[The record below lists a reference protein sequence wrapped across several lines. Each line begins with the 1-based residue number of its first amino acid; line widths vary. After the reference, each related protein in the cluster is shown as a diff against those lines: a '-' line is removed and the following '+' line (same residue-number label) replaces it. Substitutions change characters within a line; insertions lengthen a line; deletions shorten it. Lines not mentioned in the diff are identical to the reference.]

1 VTRGGFSPLA
11 RVEIAKALR
20 WIGEENPQAA
30 RNFRAA
36 AIATAALL
44 AENPRLG
51 RLRPDLAPAPYR
63 FWPLRGFPYVFVY
76 DAEAKPPLILR
87 VIHQA
92 RDLPDA
98 LV

>member
-1 VTRGGFSPLA
+1 MTLRGFSRRALA
-11 RVEIAKALR
+11 ELD
-20 WIGEENPQAA
+20 E
-30 RNFRAA
+30 AA
-36 AIATAALL
+36 AWIAHDNPDAADTLITLAIGAAKLL

-63 FWPLRGFPYVFVY
+63 FWPLRGFQYVFVY

-98 LV
+98 ML